1 MSKVNSWK
9 LTQYVIRNVEDE
21 PSTKLVMLSLASYVR
36 ENWTTSVAIST
47 LVKETGLS
55 RNTVRKVLRQLEL
68 DERIYKMAG
77 GRQNHSSAYIISEP
91 VGYEEW
97 AVQMFGRKE
106 SQRVNH
112 EPQRV
117 KSERSE
123 GQPLTPRRIKKI
135 KEEQRDEN
143 LIQVRP
149 LIGPARREALTA
161 ARLISKASKSQN

>member
-47 LVKETGLS
+47 LVQETGLS

-68 DERIYKMAG
+68 DERIYKLAG
-77 GRQNHSSAYIISEP
+77 GRQNHSSAYVISEP
-91 VGYEEW
+91 AGYEDW
-97 AVQMFGRKE
+97 AVKMFGRKE

-112 EPQRV
+112 DSQRV

-143 LIQVRP
+143 LTQLRP
-149 LIGPARREALTA
+149 LTGPARREALTA